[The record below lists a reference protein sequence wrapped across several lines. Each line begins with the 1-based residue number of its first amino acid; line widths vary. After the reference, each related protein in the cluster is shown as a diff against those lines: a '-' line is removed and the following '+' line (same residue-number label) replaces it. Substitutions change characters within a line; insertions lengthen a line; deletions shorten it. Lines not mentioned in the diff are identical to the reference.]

1 MMDETA
7 MEMEGGIVHSENS
20 SPQTRSSKNL
30 KKIKSQTP
38 MEILSGGIAAISMAV
53 SITAM
58 AMSPSSIV
66 IVAGLASGALGP
78 YAYYQQKKLTD
89 IVALKQTYE
98 VVKREVNRLH
108 AENIRLNETIGELSG
123 TIDKLEDTEQAL
135 DVITQTQGQ
144 SVAAFAQQVREHEEI
159 LNQMRKHLKANKVQN
174 LLQVII
180 RVDQDDNM
188 LIDEDEIDNL
198 LSKIKKING
207 VEVREDRFRAAV
219 KASGGSLSS
228 VMDIIRNLL
237 FDEISEE
244 DEIFIIKSELE

>member
-1 MMDETA
+1 MVDETD
-7 MEMEGGIVHSENS
+7 MEEGVLPSENA
-20 SPQTRSSKNL
+20 SPQKRSSKNL

-38 MEILSGGIAAISMAV
+38 MEILSGTVAAVSIAI

-58 AMSPSSIV
+58 AMSPVPIV
-66 IVAGLASGALGP
+66 IVAGIASSAIGP

-89 IVALKQTYE
+89 LVALKETYE
-98 VVKREVNRLH
+98 VVKREVNRLS
-108 AENIRLNETIGELSG
+108 AENIRLNETVGELSE

-135 DVITQTQGQ
+135 DTITQTQGQ
-144 SVAAFAQQVREHEEI
+144 SVAAYAQQVKEHEEI
-159 LNQMRKHLKANKVQN
+159 LNQMQKHLKANKVQN

-180 RVDQDDNM
+180 RTDQDDNM
-188 LIDEDEIDNL
+188 QIDEDEIDNL
-198 LSKIKKING
+198 LTKIRNING

-237 FDEISEE
+237 FEETSEDNE
-244 DEIFIIKSELE
+244 MFVIKTGI

>member
-1 MMDETA
+1 
-7 MEMEGGIVHSENS
+7 
-20 SPQTRSSKNL
+20 
-30 KKIKSQTP
+30 
-38 MEILSGGIAAISMAV
+38 MEILSGGIAAISIGV
-53 SITAM
+53 SIAAM
-58 AMSPSSIV
+58 ALSPSAIV
-66 IVAGLASGALGP
+66 VVAGLASSAIGP

-89 IVALKQTYE
+89 IIALKETYE
-98 VVKREVNRLH
+98 VVKREVSRLQS
-108 AENIRLNETIGELSG
+108 ENIRLNETIGELAG

-144 SVAAFAQQVREHEEI
+144 SVAAFAQQVKEHEDI

-180 RVDQDDNM
+180 RADQDNNM
-188 LIDEDEIDNL
+188 QIDEDEIVNL

-207 VEVREDRFRAAV
+207 VDVREDRFRAAV

-237 FDEISEE
+237 SDEISEAN
-244 DEIFIIKSELE
+244 EIFIIKNELE

>member
-1 MMDETA
+1 MVGETD
-7 MEMEGGIVHSENS
+7 MEEGVLPSDNA
-20 SPQTRSSKNL
+20 SPQKRSSKNL

-38 MEILSGGIAAISMAV
+38 MEILSGTVAAVSIAI

-58 AMSPSSIV
+58 AMSSRSSIV
-66 IVAGLASGALGP
+66 IVAGIASSAIGP

-89 IVALKQTYE
+89 IVALKETYE
-98 VVKREVNRLH
+98 VVKREVNRLS
-108 AENIRLNETIGELSG
+108 AENIRLNETVGELSE

-135 DVITQTQGQ
+135 DTITQTQGQ
-144 SVAAFAQQVREHEEI
+144 SVAAYAQQVKEHEEI
-159 LNQMRKHLKANKVQN
+159 LNQMQKHLKANKVQN

-180 RVDQDDNM
+180 RTDQDDNM
-188 LIDEDEIDNL
+188 QIDEDEIDNL
-198 LSKIKKING
+198 LTKIRNING

-237 FDEISEE
+237 FEETSE
-244 DEIFIIKSELE
+244 DNEIFVIKTGI

>member
-1 MMDETA
+1 MDASA
-7 MEMEGGIVHSENS
+7 MEEGSTLPSDNP
-20 SPQTRSSKNL
+20 SPLKGSTSKNL

-38 MEILSGGIAAISMAV
+38 MEILSGGIAAISIGV
-53 SITAM
+53 SIAAM
-58 AMSPSSIV
+58 ALSPSAIV
-66 IVAGLASGALGP
+66 VVAGLASSAIGP

-89 IVALKQTYE
+89 IIALKETYE
-98 VVKREVNRLH
+98 VVKREVSRLQS
-108 AENIRLNETIGELSG
+108 ENIRLNETIGELAG

-144 SVAAFAQQVREHEEI
+144 SVAAFAQQVKEHEDI

-180 RVDQDDNM
+180 RADQDNNM
-188 LIDEDEIDNL
+188 QIDEDEIVNL

-207 VEVREDRFRAAV
+207 VDVREDRFRAAV

-237 FDEISEE
+237 SDEISEAN
-244 DEIFIIKSELE
+244 EIFIIKNELE

>member
-1 MMDETA
+1 MDETA
-7 MEMEGGIVHSENS
+7 MEEGIIPSENS
-20 SPQTRSSKNL
+20 SPQKKMRSNNKLN
-30 KKIKSQTP
+30 KIKSQTP
-38 MEILSGGIAAISMAV
+38 MEILSGGVAAISLAV

-58 AMSPSSIV
+58 AISPSSIV

-89 IVALKQTYE
+89 IVALKETYE
-98 VVKREVNRLH
+98 VVKREVNRLS

-123 TIDKLEDTEQAL
+123 TVDKLEDTEQAL

-144 SVAAFAQQVREHEEI
+144 SVAAFAQQVKEHEEI
-159 LNQMRKHLKANKVQN
+159 LNQLRKHLKANKVQN

-188 LIDEDEIDNL
+188 HIDQDEIENL

-219 KASGGSLSS
+219 EASGGSLSS

-244 DEIFIIKSELE
+244 DAIFIIKSKLE